1 MKKVLVLVL
10 ALCMTLCMAQAAM
23 ADMLSDIQEKG
34 TLVVG
39 ANVGFPPYEFYYTN
53 PETGEEELQGFD
65 MKLAQAIADELG
77 VEMVLADQTFA
88 GLITALRA
96 GEIDMIASGM
106 AIREDRLEVVDFSD
120 PYYVGGQ
127 IMMVRAEDAD
137 TLTTVESMAGKRVGA
152 QMGALQA
159 TILEEQFADSEPQ
172 LMDNISLMVMDL
184 LQGSVDGVLLTDL
197 VAKTYIARYPG
208 QLVISQVPVEYD
220 NTAGVAVA
228 VNKGDNAS
236 LLEVINSVIE
246 RVTTD
251 GTFDAWVDEA
261 TALNATLL
269 EE

>member
-1 MKKVLVLVL
+1 MKKVMALVL
-10 ALCMTLCMAQAAM
+10 ALCMVLCVAQVAM
-23 ADMLSDIQEKG
+23 ADMLADIQAKG

-106 AIREDRLEVVDFSD
+106 AIREDRLEVVDFSI

-127 IMMVRAEDAD
+127 IMMVRAEDAE
-137 TLTTVESMAGKRVGA
+137 TLTTVESMTGKRVSA

-159 TILEEQFADSEPQ
+159 TILEEQFANAEPQ

-208 QLVISQVPVEYD
+208 QLAISQVPVEYD
-220 NTAGVAVA
+220 SSAGVAVA
-228 VNKGDNAS
+228 VNKGDNAA

>member
-1 MKKVLVLVL
+1 
-10 ALCMTLCMAQAAM
+10 
-23 ADMLSDIQEKG
+23 
-34 TLVVG
+34 
-39 ANVGFPPYEFYYTN
+39 
-53 PETGEEELQGFD
+53 
-65 MKLAQAIADELG
+65 
-77 VEMVLADQTFA
+77 
-88 GLITALRA
+88 
-96 GEIDMIASGM
+96 
-106 AIREDRLEVVDFSD
+106 
-120 PYYVGGQ
+120 
-127 IMMVRAEDAD
+127 
-137 TLTTVESMAGKRVGA
+137 
-152 QMGALQA
+152 MGALQA

>member
-1 MKKVLVLVL
+1 M
-10 ALCMTLCMAQAAM
+10 
-23 ADMLSDIQEKG
+23 
-34 TLVVG
+34 
-39 ANVGFPPYEFYYTN
+39 P
-53 PETGEEELQGFD
+53 
-65 MKLAQAIADELG
+65 
-77 VEMVLADQTFA
+77 
-88 GLITALRA
+88 
-96 GEIDMIASGM
+96 
-106 AIREDRLEVVDFSD
+106 
-120 PYYVGGQ
+120 
-127 IMMVRAEDAD
+127 D

-261 TALNATLL
+261 TALTLRCWRSKQHRRAGGKGNSPFPFVGAYKGKESL
-269 EE
+269 

>member
-1 MKKVLVLVL
+1 MKKCLALVMALCL
-10 ALCMTLCMAQAAM
+10 ALCASQAAL

-39 ANVGFPPYEFYYTN
+39 ASVGFPPYEFYYTN

-106 AIREDRLEVVDFSD
+106 AVREDRLEVVDFSK
-120 PYYVGGQ
+120 PYYTGTQ
-127 IMMVRAEDAD
+127 IMMIRAEDAE
-137 TLTTVESMAGKRVGA
+137 TLTTVESMSGKRVGA

-159 TILEEQFADSEPQ
+159 TILEEQFAASEPQ

-184 LQGSVDGVLLTDL
+184 LQGTLDGVLLTDL

-208 QLVISQVPVEYD
+208 QLVIAEVPVEYD
-220 NTAGVAVA
+220 NSDGVAVA
-228 VNKGDNAS
+228 VNKGDNAA